1 MIFVPLL
8 CYKFTIMKSKKT
20 AASKSWRVYILRCKD
35 KSLYTGITNDIE
47 KRIAAHQK
55 GSGAKYTRSRRPVKL
70 IGESMRM
77 TRKEAMSLEMKIKK
91 MPKEKKIAALG

>member
-1 MIFVPLL
+1 M
-8 CYKFTIMKSKKT
+8 
-20 AASKSWRVYILRCKD
+20 VYILRCKD

-77 TRKEAMSLEMKIKK
+77 TRKKAMRLEIEIKK
-91 MPKEKKIAALG
+91 MPKEKKIAALS

>member
-1 MIFVPLL
+1 
-8 CYKFTIMKSKKT
+8 MKSKKT
-20 AASKSWRVYILRCKD
+20 AANKLWVVYILRCKD

-70 IGESMRM
+70 IGKSMRM
-77 TRKEAMSLEMKIKK
+77 TRNEAMRLEIKIKR
-91 MPKEKKIAALG
+91 MPKEKKITALG